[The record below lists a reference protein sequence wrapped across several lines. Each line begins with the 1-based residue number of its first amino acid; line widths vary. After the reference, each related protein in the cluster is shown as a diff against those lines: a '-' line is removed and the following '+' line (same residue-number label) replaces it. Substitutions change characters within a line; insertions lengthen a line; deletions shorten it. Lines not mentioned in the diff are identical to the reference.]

1 MRRDAFWSGL
11 EAGVSAVL
19 SILTSFVVARIV
31 GPAEL
36 GIGAAIIAVHVLL
49 WVVTNALFADAL
61 VQRAAVNDRIL
72 SSAFWASV
80 AVGIVAMGLQAMSG
94 WALAALFGDHRLIM
108 MGLVL
113 AAPLPLVGA
122 AGVIQGLLT
131 RERAYR
137 RLALRT
143 LFGQGLGTAV
153 GVCAAFAGAGGWALV
168 TQQAIGA
175 TVGALA
181 LLLGRGWRPSLCLDW
196 TAVRALLKVGIPL
209 TASTLVL
216 IARYRL
222 FAILIG
228 GSAGP
233 AVLGQVHIAFRL
245 VDTVRELTFTALWRL
260 MLPAFSDHQHDRAA
274 MLTQV
279 DHWLRRC
286 VAVVFPLCLILAV
299 GLTQV
304 VVLMMGPGWTATG
317 QAAIPLVALMAWS
330 ALSFPSGVAL
340 VAVGQAR
347 FTLYANLAGLIA
359 SAAGVLL
366 FRPTN
371 PWDAVTIWTI
381 SQLLV
386 SPYSVW
392 VNARALGVSLL
403 RPLTGGWGQSFC
415 SRHGQ
420 ACPGHLSRHCPGI
433 GGPDDP
439 GHDGK

>member
-1 MRRDAFWSGL
+1 MRRDAVWSGL
-11 EAGVSAVL
+11 EACVSAIL
-19 SILTSFVVARIV
+19 SIVASFVIARIV
-31 GPAEL
+31 GPSEL
-36 GIGAAIIAVHVLL
+36 GIGAAVVAVHVLL

-61 VQRAAVNDRIL
+61 VQQVSINDRVL

-80 AVGIVAMGLQAMSG
+80 TVGVVAMVLQAASG
-94 WALAALFGDHRLIM
+94 WGLAALFGDRRLIAM
-108 MGLVL
+108 ALVL

-137 RLALRT
+137 GLALRT
-143 LFGQGLGTAV
+143 MIGQGLGTVMGV
-153 GVCAAFAGAGGWALV
+153 GAALAGAGAWALIA
-168 TQQAIGA
+168 QQAVGTSA
-175 TVGALA
+175 GALV
-181 LLLGRGWRPSLCLDW
+181 LLLGRGWRPALCLDRG
-196 TAVRALLKVGIPL
+196 AVRALLTVGVPL

-260 MLPAFSDHQHDRAA
+260 MLPAFSEHQHDRAA
-274 MLTQV
+274 MLARV

-286 VAVVFPLCLILAV
+286 AVVVLPLCLFLAV
-299 GLTQV
+299 GLTQAV
-304 VVLMMGPGWTATG
+304 SLLMGPGWAETGRTAV
-317 QAAIPLVALMAWS
+317 PLVALMAWS

-347 FTLYANLAGLIA
+347 FALYANVAALFA

-366 FRPTN
+366 FQPLT
-371 PWDAVTIWTI
+371 PWNAVMIWTV
-381 SQLLV
+381 SQVLIC
-386 SPYSVW
+386 PYTLW
-392 VNARALGVSLL
+392 VNARALGVTLL
-403 RPLTGGWGQSFC
+403 RPLTSGFG
-415 SRHGQ
+415 R
-420 ACPGHLSRHCPGI
+420 R
-433 GGPDDP
+433 
-439 GHDGK
+439 